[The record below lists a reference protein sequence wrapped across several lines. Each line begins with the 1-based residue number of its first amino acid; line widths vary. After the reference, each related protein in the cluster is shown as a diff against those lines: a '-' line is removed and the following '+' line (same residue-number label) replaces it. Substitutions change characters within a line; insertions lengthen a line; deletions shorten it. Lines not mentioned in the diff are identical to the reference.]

1 MVGPL
6 GSSILHVGNALES
19 KPTARPKSDP
29 LVCVLCRTDTTTI
42 AVNGFAADGKVLV
55 QRVQQRLEVSL
66 LFPLTPPLPPPF
78 ALVTARPCE
87 TLVDPDPGVLVG

>member
-1 MVGPL
+1 MRIVMVGPL
-6 GSSILHVGNALES
+6 GWSSILHVGNTLERKPSARS
-19 KPTARPKSDP
+19 KADP

-66 LFPLTPPLPPPF
+66 LSSLSSLLLSLWSPRSSEN
-78 ALVTARPCE
+78 AC
-87 TLVDPDPGVLVG
+87 